1 MGSEGCAGGWFCF
14 HYGLVCP
21 LLGVSHCLLP
31 FLWLKRTGVPM
42 VMLSPSGM
50 GQRHTVIGRVGY

>member
-1 MGSEGCAGGWFCF
+1 MVGSSFSLQ
-14 HYGLVCP
+14 LVCP
-21 LLGVSHCLLP
+21 LLGVCHCLLP
-31 FLWLKRTGVPM
+31 FLWLKRTGMPM